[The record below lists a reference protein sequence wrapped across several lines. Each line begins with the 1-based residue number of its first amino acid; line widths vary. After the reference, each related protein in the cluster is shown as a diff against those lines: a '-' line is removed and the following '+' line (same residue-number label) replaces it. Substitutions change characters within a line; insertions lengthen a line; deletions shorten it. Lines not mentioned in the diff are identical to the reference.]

1 MGRKKT
7 KRIVLM
13 QESEHSRGSTMLHT
27 IMESPAPQKNQPTSI
42 ESLRFAF
49 VRVLK
54 RRRVHNDFLRV
65 SKETEERLSEDR
77 PSTMF
82 FYGL

>member
-1 MGRKKT
+1 
-7 KRIVLM
+7 
-13 QESEHSRGSTMLHT
+13 
-27 IMESPAPQKNQPTSI
+27 MESQDLRENQTATVVN
-42 ESLRFAF
+42 LRAAF

-54 RRRVHNDFLRV
+54 RRRVHDDFLRV
-65 SKETEERLSEDR
+65 SKETEQRLSENR

>member
-1 MGRKKT
+1 MTENDEISIFYVG
-7 KRIVLM
+7 KRTFKREYYV
-13 QESEHSRGSTMLHT
+13 TT
-27 IMESPAPQKNQPTSI
+27 TMESPTPQKNQPTSI
-42 ESLRFAF
+42 DSLRAAF

-54 RRRVHNDFLRV
+54 RRRVHDDFLRV
-65 SKETEERLSEDR
+65 SRETEERLSEDR

>member
-1 MGRKKT
+1 
-7 KRIVLM
+7 
-13 QESEHSRGSTMLHT
+13 MLPT
-27 IMESPAPQKNQPTSI
+27 NMESPSPQKNQPTTI
-42 ESLRFAF
+42 ASLRFAF

>member
-1 MGRKKT
+1 M
-7 KRIVLM
+7 KRTLM
-13 QESEHSRGSTMLHT
+13 REYYVHSL
-27 IMESPAPQKNQPTSI
+27 MERPLPQKIQPTTI
-42 ESLRFAF
+42 ASLRTAF

-54 RRRVHNDFLRV
+54 RRRVHDDFLRV
-65 SKETEERLSEDR
+65 SRETEERLSRDQ